1 MTVVEKSVV
10 VQTSLTIDASPD
22 RVWAVFADLERWG
35 EWNPV
40 CSNATAVSGQLW
52 KPGAVFRFT
61 IKPWWRAITF
71 QATVIESSP
80 PSRVLWLG
88 KGGGIYGQQTF
99 TFEPDDGGAR
109 VTSYEVFSGPMLGLM
124 PLFAPSAKV
133 REDMARWL
141 EALKARVEAR

>member
-22 RVWAVFADLERWG
+22 RIWAIFADLERWG
-35 EWNPV
+35 EWNPA
-40 CSNATAVSGQLW
+40 CSNAAAVAGQLW

-61 IKPWWRAITF
+61 IKPWWRAVTF
-71 QATVIESSP
+71 QATVVESSP

-88 KGGGIYGQQTF
+88 KGGGVYGQQTF
-99 TFEPDDGGAR
+99 TFEPDGGGTL

-124 PLFAPSAKV
+124 PLFAPPAKL
-133 REDMARWL
+133 REGMTRLL
-141 EALKARVEAR
+141 EALAARVGGR

>member
-22 RVWAVFADLERWG
+22 RTWSVFADLERWR

-40 CSNATAVSGQLW
+40 CLNAAATSGQLW
-52 KPGAVFRFT
+52 KPGSGFRFT

-71 QATVIESSP
+71 QATVLECSP
-80 PSRVLWLG
+80 RSRVLWLG
-88 KGGGIYGQQTF
+88 KGGGIYGQHTF
-99 TFEPDDGGAR
+99 TFEPEGEGTR

-124 PLFAPSAKV
+124 PFFAPSARVK
-133 REDMARWL
+133 DGLTRWL
-141 EALKARVEAR
+141 EALKERLEGR